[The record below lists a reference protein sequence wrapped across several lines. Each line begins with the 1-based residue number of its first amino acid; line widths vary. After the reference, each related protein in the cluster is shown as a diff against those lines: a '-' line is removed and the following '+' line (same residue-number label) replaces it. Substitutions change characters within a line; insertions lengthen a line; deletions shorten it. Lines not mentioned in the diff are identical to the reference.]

1 MEKESDGTDGLGCG
15 FGIFSQLAKILTW
28 ISCHTER
35 YAKSG
40 DKVTPSTKY
49 SMYCAGYF

>member
-15 FGIFSQLAKILTW
+15 FGIFSQLAKTLTW

-35 YAKSG
+35 YAISG
-40 DKVTPSTKY
+40 SKVTLSTKY
-49 SMYCAGYF
+49 SMYWARYF